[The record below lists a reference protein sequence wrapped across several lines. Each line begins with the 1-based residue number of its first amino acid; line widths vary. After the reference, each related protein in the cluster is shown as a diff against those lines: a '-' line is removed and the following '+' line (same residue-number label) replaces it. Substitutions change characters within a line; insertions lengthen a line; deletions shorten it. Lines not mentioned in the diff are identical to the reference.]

1 MRTKFDIRKKMN
13 GEKSRKKRLYI
24 KMVGRHKVMI
34 EGAYVQYQSVRAA
47 EDMFSEMRLL
57 INEITMRNV
66 HFISDETAATVLELA
81 LKIEEVEGEA

>member
-1 MRTKFDIRKKMN
+1 
-13 GEKSRKKRLYI
+13 
-24 KMVGRHKVMI
+24 MI

-81 LKIEEVEGEA
+81 FKIEEVEGEV

>member
-1 MRTKFDIRKKMN
+1 
-13 GEKSRKKRLYI
+13 
-24 KMVGRHKVMI
+24 MI

-57 INEITMRNV
+57 INEITMRYV

-81 LKIEEVEGEA
+81 LKIEEVEGEV

>member
-1 MRTKFDIRKKMN
+1 
-13 GEKSRKKRLYI
+13 
-24 KMVGRHKVMI
+24 MI

-57 INEITMRNV
+57 INGITMRNV

-81 LKIEEVEGEA
+81 LKIEEVEGEV

>member
-1 MRTKFDIRKKMN
+1 MN

-24 KMVGRHKVMI
+24 KVVGRHKVMI

-66 HFISDETAATVLELA
+66 HFISDETDATVLELA
-81 LKIEEVEGEA
+81 LKIEEVEGEV

>member
-1 MRTKFDIRKKMN
+1 
-13 GEKSRKKRLYI
+13 
-24 KMVGRHKVMI
+24 MI

-57 INEITMRNV
+57 IDEITMRNV

-81 LKIEEVEGEA
+81 LKIEEVEGEV

>member
-1 MRTKFDIRKKMN
+1 
-13 GEKSRKKRLYI
+13 
-24 KMVGRHKVMI
+24 MI

-81 LKIEEVEGEA
+81 LKIEEVEGEM

>member
-1 MRTKFDIRKKMN
+1 MN

-34 EGAYVQYQSVRAA
+34 VGAYVQYQSVRAA

-81 LKIEEVEGEA
+81 LKIEEVEGEV

>member
-1 MRTKFDIRKKMN
+1 
-13 GEKSRKKRLYI
+13 
-24 KMVGRHKVMI
+24 MI

-81 LKIEEVEGEA
+81 LKIEEVEGEV

>member
-1 MRTKFDIRKKMN
+1 MN

-66 HFISDETAATVLELA
+66 HFISDETAAAVLELA

>member
-1 MRTKFDIRKKMN
+1 
-13 GEKSRKKRLYI
+13 
-24 KMVGRHKVMI
+24 MI

-47 EDMFSEMRLL
+47 EDMSSEMRLL

-81 LKIEEVEGEA
+81 LKIEEVEGEV

>member
-1 MRTKFDIRKKMN
+1 
-13 GEKSRKKRLYI
+13 
-24 KMVGRHKVMI
+24 MI

-57 INEITMRNV
+57 IDEITMRNV

>member
-1 MRTKFDIRKKMN
+1 
-13 GEKSRKKRLYI
+13 
-24 KMVGRHKVMI
+24 MI
-34 EGAYVQYQSVRAA
+34 EGAYVQYQSVKAA

-81 LKIEEVEGEA
+81 LKIEEVEGKV

>member
-1 MRTKFDIRKKMN
+1 
-13 GEKSRKKRLYI
+13 
-24 KMVGRHKVMI
+24 MI

>member
-1 MRTKFDIRKKMN
+1 MN

-66 HFISDETAATVLELA
+66 HFISDEAAATVLELA
-81 LKIEEVEGEA
+81 LKIEEVEGEV

>member
-1 MRTKFDIRKKMN
+1 
-13 GEKSRKKRLYI
+13 
-24 KMVGRHKVMI
+24 MI

-57 INEITMRNV
+57 INEITMWNV

-81 LKIEEVEGEA
+81 LKIEEVEGEV

>member
-1 MRTKFDIRKKMN
+1 
-13 GEKSRKKRLYI
+13 
-24 KMVGRHKVMI
+24 MI

-57 INEITMRNV
+57 INEFTMRNV

-81 LKIEEVEGEA
+81 LKIEEVEGEV

>member
-1 MRTKFDIRKKMN
+1 
-13 GEKSRKKRLYI
+13 
-24 KMVGRHKVMI
+24 MI

-66 HFISDETAATVLELA
+66 HFISDKTAATVLELA

>member
-1 MRTKFDIRKKMN
+1 
-13 GEKSRKKRLYI
+13 
-24 KMVGRHKVMI
+24 MI

-81 LKIEEVEGEA
+81 LKIDEVEGEA